1 MRRYRVVAVLT
12 GKSTLGNFL
21 ITMSLPTDR
30 RRPGRP
36 RGGKVLAGREQL
48 LDAAERA
55 ISSAGPQV
63 TMEAIAAEANVTKP
77 ILYRGV
83 GDRDALVAALSERF
97 VERLNNAGK
106 RAALAAEGPEE
117 GLHQLIGAYL
127 EVVDSQRS
135 LFLFVT
141 SGGSGDDAG
150 RRSLELADRSAVPM
164 AESLAAAR
172 SAAGLDPA
180 VALTWAYGAIGAL
193 HYVTLWWLRDGQLN
207 PGQLADQL
215 TELLWSGLQ
224 GRVAA
229 AI

>member
-1 MRRYRVVAVLT
+1 M
-12 GKSTLGNFL
+12 
-21 ITMSLPTDR
+21 
-30 RRPGRP
+30 
-36 RGGKVLAGREQL
+36 LAGREQL

-55 ISSAGPQV
+55 VRSAGPQV

-97 VERLNNAGK
+97 VERLNDAGNK
-106 RAALAAEGPEE
+106 AVVAADGPEE
-117 GLHQLIGAYL
+117 GLRRLIRAYL
-127 EVVDSQRS
+127 EVVDTQRN

-141 SGGSGDDAG
+141 SGASGGDGG

-164 AESLAAAR
+164 AEQLATHRA
-172 SAAGLDPA
+172 SAGLDPT

-193 HYVTLWWLRDGQLN
+193 HYATLWWLRDGRLD
-207 PGQLADQL
+207 PTQLADQL

-224 GRVAA
+224 GRVPATT
-229 AI
+229 